1 MERKVT
7 KLEHSHVEVLVT
19 VDEANWKAAQE
30 KAFKKLAA
38 NVTVDGFRKGK
49 APEHLVRGKVD
60 PMKVLNDAVDA
71 VLPELYREILEKD
84 GIVPFAQPKV
94 DVTKISDVELEVK
107 FTFVV
112 EPEVVLGQYKGLEVG
127 KEPVLVTDEDVEAS
141 INATLKDNST
151 LVVKEAEAEMG
162 DTVVMDFVGEIDGVP
177 FEGGSATNHELELGS
192 HQFIPGFEEQ
202 LVGHKAGEEVKVNV
216 TFPENYTEEL
226 KGKAAV
232 FTCTIHEIKAVKL
245 PELNDDFVKE
255 LKLEGVNTVE
265 EFKNRKQIDV
275 RAQKENEARNAYLNK
290 LIAEIV
296 KNATVD
302 LPEEIVASQVA
313 TRKQELINRMQ
324 QSGLTLEQYLQIVG
338 QKEEEFMAKLTED
351 VTRDTV
357 SFLVV
362 DKIAKVE
369 NVTVEEKDIDAEYEK
384 IAKQYGMKV
393 EEVKKALAQNLD
405 QLRHNLQMQK
415 VEEFLY
421 NENK

>member
-127 KEPVLVTDEDVEAS
+127 KEPVLVTDEDIKTS

-202 LVGHKAGEEVKVNV
+202 LVGHKAGEKVKVNV

-384 IAKQYGMKV
+384 IAEQYGMKV

>member
-296 KNATVD
+296 KNASVD
-302 LPEEIVASQVA
+302 LPEEIVASQVS

>member
-265 EFKNRKQIDV
+265 EFKNRKQLDV
-275 RAQKENEARNAYLNK
+275 RVQKENEARNAYLNK

-302 LPEEIVASQVA
+302 LPEKIVASQVA

>member
-265 EFKNRKQIDV
+265 EFKNRKQLDV
-275 RAQKENEARNAYLNK
+275 RVQKENEARNAYLNK

-296 KNATVD
+296 KNASVD
-302 LPEEIVASQVA
+302 LPEEIVASQVS

>member
-19 VDEANWKAAQE
+19 VDEVNWKAAQE